1 MTTLRFII
9 FTLFVYGVTSDNTT
23 DGPYI
28 LALSDEQPHQR
39 LQFYNWDHKDLGTNA
54 FEDLPPLA
62 EQPTP
67 LPINQTEKCPDGWV
81 RFSDSCYFYETELLG
96 FAKAERKCYDKQA
109 TLFVANSFEE
119 WDLVR
124 TRTEKSHFSWIGL
137 VRFSHFERSEQL
149 PRWQT
154 TGSINPSKLNWIIK
168 PFNPIANG
176 WSSIANCAATYQSP
190 SPVESTSY
198 TYFYPCTLL
207 LNSICERNST
217 IVNAR
222 N

>member
-9 FTLFVYGVTSDNTT
+9 FTLFVYGVTSYNTT
-23 DGPYI
+23 DWPYI

-39 LQFYNWDHKDLGTNA
+39 CKWNPWVIYYIINSVQFYNWDHKDLGTNA

-154 TGSINPSKLNWIIK
+154 TGSINPSKL
-168 PFNPIANG
+168 
-176 WSSIANCAATYQSP
+176 
-190 SPVESTSY
+190 
-198 TYFYPCTLL
+198 
-207 LNSICERNST
+207 
-217 IVNAR
+217 
-222 N
+222 